1 MNRRRVVAATILG
14 LMVAMPAAGWAW
26 GNSPGHFS
34 LAAALAKQNPALAAA
49 TFIQASAAPDI
60 AWTPLF
66 QTTGRTYVHSHEF
79 AKSLLAVAQ
88 TGEEKLMALAY
99 GAHLVADDVGHRSS
113 ANPDGYIPE
122 ASPVHELVE
131 VAIDTIIFYDHEQ
144 YPLPPG
150 FSSWEQVNVG
160 FDAKLLYR
168 ASLHYSRH
176 VRRVPLVW
184 PWMAEQALE
193 SVRSGIA
200 VGYGYIT
207 LKQNADLS
215 EAFLRE
221 LAEQGVVPSA
231 DFSGAYAE
239 AVSKA
244 AAWID
249 AQP

>member
-1 MNRRRVVAATILG
+1 MQRNICLTLAVLGLLVAAPG
-14 LMVAMPAAGWAW
+14 LGWAW
-26 GNSPGHFS
+26 GNSPTHFS
-34 LAAALAKQNPALAAA
+34 LATSLATVQPSLNST
-49 TFIQASAAPDI
+49 TFIRASAAPDI

-66 QTTGRTYVHSHEF
+66 QSTGRTYVHSHEF
-79 AKSLLAVAQ
+79 AKSLLAVAR

-122 ASPVHELVE
+122 ASPVHDLVE
-131 VAIDTIIFYDHEQ
+131 MAIDTIIFYDREQ
-144 YPLPPG
+144 FPLPPG
-150 FSSWEQVNVG
+150 FSAWEQVNVG

-168 ASLHYSRH
+168 ASLHYYRH

-193 SVRSGIA
+193 SVRSGIV
-200 VGYGYIT
+200 VGYGYIK
-207 LKQNADLS
+207 LKKNADLS

-221 LAEQGVVPSA
+221 LAEQGVVPTA
-231 DFSGAYAE
+231 DFSDAYAE
-239 AVSKA
+239 AVSA
-244 AAWID
+244 AADWIA